1 VSVLSPVRFVPHVP
15 ESPIFATIYANYQE
29 QTLTGS
35 LTPPASGTLLRLVID
50 ETPAFTLSG
59 RGLWIPNGYAV
70 TMLVEYWGASYRHRI
85 GTGFW
90 TNATTIRLNQ
100 AVMRASR
107 DGAAEE
113 NYGVLVAPDTP
124 SIYSNFRFRFTWD
137 IAIPTGGT
145 AVNYEFTR
153 RVALRLFLH
162 PLFRP
167 PTLDLISVEA
177 FDANPSGRDEIGGD
191 VAPGGGSGPD
201 EGGTPP
207 GDPGPGPGGDGG
219 FFGGGGGSPF

>member
-35 LTPPASGTLLRLVID
+35 FFSGINGSLLRLVVD
-50 ETPAFTLSG
+50 ETPAFTAAG

-70 TMLVEYWGASYRHRI
+70 TMLLEYWGASYRHRV
-85 GTGFW
+85 GTDPW
-90 TNATTIRLNQ
+90 TNAGTIRLNK

-107 DGAAEE
+107 DGATEE
-113 NYGVLVAPDTP
+113 DYGVLVAPDTP
-124 SIYSNFRFRFTWD
+124 SIYSSFRFRFTWD
-137 IAIPTGGT
+137 IAVSLISSVTFS
-145 AVNYEFTR
+145 YEFTR

-162 PLFRP
+162 PLFQAP
-167 PTLDLISVEA
+167 ILSQVSVALFESGS
-177 FDANPSGRDEIGGD
+177 PLGRDDIGGD
-191 VAPGGGSGPD
+191 VAPGGGSGTE

-207 GDPGPGPGGDGG
+207 GDPIGGIG
-219 FFGGGGGSPF
+219 FGGGGGSFM